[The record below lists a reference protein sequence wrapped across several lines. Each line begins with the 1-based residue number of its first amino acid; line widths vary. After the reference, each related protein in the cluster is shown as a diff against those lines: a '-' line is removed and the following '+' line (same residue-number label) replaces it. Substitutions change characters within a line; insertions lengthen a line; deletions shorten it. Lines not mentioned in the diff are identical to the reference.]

1 MKTFCSAVQDKV
13 SSAERKNRKLEDEV
27 FKLTRNN
34 VNLEDKVKEEKE
46 MGKRL
51 YSDSISA
58 RAELLM
64 SEQELMK
71 MNSSGN

>member
-13 SSAERKNRKLEDEV
+13 TFVERKNMKLEDDI
-27 FKLTRNN
+27 FKLTRDE
-34 VNLEDKVKEEKE
+34 VNLEDKVKAEKE
-46 MGKRL
+46 VGEML
-51 YSDSISA
+51 FSDSTSA